1 MSRLCLLLIVAMLAL
16 FTGSLVAAA
25 QSNPITLDS
34 KTDYVSV
41 KKVILIS
48 ADMMPAENYSF
59 RTTPQVR
66 TFGELVA
73 HVADAQ
79 IAICSVAKGE
89 SKSGNAK
96 GKTSKA
102 DLVAALKTSFDYC
115 DPVYDSMTDAS
126 GAQMVKLF
134 GNDRTKLGVLFF
146 NNTHDNET
154 YGTMVAYLR
163 IRGLVP
169 PGRH

>member
-1 MSRLCLLLIVAMLAL
+1 MKYDYLVLFVAVVAGCL
-16 FTGSLVAAA
+16 TAAA
-25 QSNPITLDS
+25 QSNPVSMDA
-34 KTDYVSV
+34 KQDYVSV
-41 KKVILIS
+41 KKVLLTS
-48 ADMMPAENYSF
+48 GEMMPAENYSF

-89 SKSGNAK
+89 TKSGTAK

-102 DLVAALKTSFDYC
+102 DLFAALKASFDYC

-126 GAQMVKLF
+126 GAEVVKLF
-134 GNDRTKLGVLFF
+134 GNDRTRLGTLFF

-163 IRGLVP
+163 IKGLVP

>member
-1 MSRLCLLLIVAMLAL
+1 MFVAAFAGTLN
-16 FTGSLVAAA
+16 AAA
-25 QSNPITLDS
+25 QSNPITADAR
-34 KTDYVSV
+34 TDYVSV
-41 KKVILIS
+41 KKVLLIS
-48 ADMMPAENYSF
+48 ADMMPADNYSF

-79 IAICSVAKGE
+79 IAICSVARGE
-89 SKSGNAK
+89 SKTGSAK

-102 DLVAALKTSFDYC
+102 DLVAALKASFDYC
-115 DPVYDSMTDAS
+115 DPVYDSMTDAL
-126 GAQMVKLF
+126 GAQVVKLF

-163 IRGLVP
+163 IKGRVP

>member
-1 MSRLCLLLIVAMLAL
+1 MKCGYLLLLVAMFA
-16 FTGSLVAAA
+16 GRMSAEA
-25 QSNPITLDS
+25 QSNPIFADA

-41 KKVILIS
+41 RKVILIS
-48 ADMMPAENYSF
+48 ADMMPAESYSF

-66 TFGELVA
+66 TFGQLVA

-102 DLVAALKTSFDYC
+102 DLVAALKASFDYC

-126 GAQMVKLF
+126 GAQAVKLF

-163 IRGLVP
+163 IKGLVP